1 MLFLDLTPLRRYRDY
16 RLLYTGQFVSF
27 LGSQL
32 SYVALPYQVYKL
44 THSSLAVG
52 MIGMAQLV
60 PLVVFGLIGGAYADA
75 VDRRRLLIVAE
86 LGMIAL
92 CLLLLG
98 NACLEAPAVWPLY
111 GLAALRSALAGFHR
125 PALEATTPRL
135 VPPEEL
141 PAVASLASLCGN
153 VCMIGGPALAGV
165 ILDVTG
171 TAGPAWVYALDAAS
185 YGISLVT
192 LWLLRTPPRPAD
204 AEPASLRAVVE
215 GLRYAASRQ
224 ELLGTYVVDM
234 VAMIFGM
241 PMALFPA
248 IADQLGGA
256 RVLGWLY
263 AAPSIG
269 ALVMTLFSGWAGRI
283 RRHGVAITI
292 SAGLWGVSIIGFG
305 YARSAPLAILFLG
318 LAGAA
323 DMVCLDLLLEFHVP
337 LQQTGIGAIVTVGRL
352 ILIDHQHIFHR
363 LSPSSG
369 PPSAGTMPDLRPER
383 RARKTDFDSE
393 PNIFLGCQATG
404 QRKEGTVATVPG
416 DEGDAD
422 RGTIHEAGGESHL
435 GEAREPRDAGE
446 AQRPVTKTG

>member
-1 MLFLDLTPLRRYRDY
+1 LLFLDLTPLRRYRDY

-52 MIGMAQLV
+52 MIGLAQLV
-60 PLVVFGLIGGAYADA
+60 PLVVFGLIGGVYADA
-75 VDRRRLLIVAE
+75 LDRRRLLITAE
-86 LGMIAL
+86 LGLIAL
-92 CLLLLG
+92 CLLLLA
-98 NACLEAPAVWPLY
+98 NACRATPAVWPLY
-111 GLAALRSALAGFHR
+111 ALAALRSALAGFHR

-135 VPPEEL
+135 VPPEQL

-165 ILDVTG
+165 ILDAAGQT
-171 TAGPAWVYALDAAS
+171 GPAWVYALDAAS
-185 YGISLVT
+185 YAVSLVT
-192 LWLLRTPPRPAD
+192 LWLLRAPPRPAD
-204 AEPASLRAVVE
+204 AAPPSLGAVVE

-269 ALVMTLFSGWAGRI
+269 ALVMTLFSGWASRI

-292 SAGLWGVSIIGFG
+292 SAGLWGLSIIGFG
-305 YARSAPLAILFLG
+305 YARSAPLALVFLG

-323 DMVCLDLLLEFHVP
+323 DMVSGLFRSTVWNQTIPDKLRGRMAGVEMISYTSGPQLGNAEAGFAAAYAGLTFSVVSGGVLCVVGVAVCALLLPRFWRYDA
-337 LQQTGIGAIVTVGRL
+337 Q
-352 ILIDHQHIFHR
+352 
-363 LSPSSG
+363 PSVYPT
-369 PPSAGTMPDLRPER
+369 PPA
-383 RARKTDFDSE
+383 A
-393 PNIFLGCQATG
+393 
-404 QRKEGTVATVPG
+404 
-416 DEGDAD
+416 
-422 RGTIHEAGGESHL
+422 
-435 GEAREPRDAGE
+435 
-446 AQRPVTKTG
+446 

>member
-1 MLFLDLTPLRRYRDY
+1 MFLDLTPLRRYRDY

-27 LGSQL
+27 IGSQL

-52 MIGMAQLV
+52 MIGLAQLV

-75 VDRRRLLIVAE
+75 MDRRRLLIAAE
-86 LGMIAL
+86 LALVAL
-92 CLLLLG
+92 CALLFA
-98 NACLEAPAVWPLY
+98 NACRAVPAVWPLY
-111 GLAALRSALAGFHR
+111 ALAALRSALAGFHR

-135 VPPEEL
+135 VPPEQL

-153 VCMIGGPALAGV
+153 VGMIGGPALAGV
-165 ILDVTG
+165 ILEAAG
-171 TAGPAWVYALDAAS
+171 PLGPAWVYALDAGS
-185 YGISLVT
+185 YAVSLLT
-192 LWLLRTPPRPAD
+192 LWLLRAPPRS
-204 AEPASLRAVVE
+204 AEAVTPSLGAVVE

-292 SAGLWGVSIIGFG
+292 SAGLWGVAIVGFG
-305 YARSAPLAILFLG
+305 YARSALWAVVFLG

-323 DMVCLDLLLEFHVP
+323 DMVSGLFRSTVWNQTIPDKLRGRMAGVEMISYTSGPQLGNAEAGFAAAYAGLTFSVVSGGVLCVIGVAVCALLLPRFW
-337 LQQTGIGAIVTVGRL
+337 RY
-352 ILIDHQHIFHR
+352 DSR
-363 LSPSSG
+363 SSVH
-369 PPSAGTMPDLRPER
+369 AAL
-383 RARKTDFDSE
+383 
-393 PNIFLGCQATG
+393 
-404 QRKEGTVATVPG
+404 PG
-416 DEGDAD
+416 G
-422 RGTIHEAGGESHL
+422 
-435 GEAREPRDAGE
+435 
-446 AQRPVTKTG
+446 